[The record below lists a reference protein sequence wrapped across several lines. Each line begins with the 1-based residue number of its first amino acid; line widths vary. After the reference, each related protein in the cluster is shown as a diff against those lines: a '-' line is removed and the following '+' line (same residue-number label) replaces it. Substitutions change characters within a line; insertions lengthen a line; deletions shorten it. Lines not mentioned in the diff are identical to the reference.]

1 MARLVM
7 EFEGIAQSE
16 RVGELVVAESAPLA
30 GNKEDEVTRRLKPSV
45 PSQATLLRACQ
56 AK

>member
-30 GNKEDEVTRRLKPSV
+30 GNKEDEVTD
-45 PSQATLLRACQ
+45 ACQ
-56 AK
+56 SLARGGARRQASEKP